1 MTTLLIAAAIVF
13 VLNAAGSFIEFNN
26 RFVNALVDTVL
37 FAIVFGLLL
46 HFGYLH
52 MDFLNVVPAAPAAA
66 PRQLRNAGRQAE
78 PNRWLRRFPLSEP
91 GLPALAEDSPTGR
104 HTPISTAD
112 QTDQISNRR
121 EPAISRHACRASRDR
136 DEDRHRLEPLT
147 KVCSKN

>member
-66 PRQLRNAGRQAE
+66 PAA
-78 PNRWLRRFPLSEP
+78 
-91 GLPALAEDSPTGR
+91 
-104 HTPISTAD
+104 TP
-112 QTDQISNRR
+112 
-121 EPAISRHACRASRDR
+121 
-136 DEDRHRLEPLT
+136 
-147 KVCSKN
+147 